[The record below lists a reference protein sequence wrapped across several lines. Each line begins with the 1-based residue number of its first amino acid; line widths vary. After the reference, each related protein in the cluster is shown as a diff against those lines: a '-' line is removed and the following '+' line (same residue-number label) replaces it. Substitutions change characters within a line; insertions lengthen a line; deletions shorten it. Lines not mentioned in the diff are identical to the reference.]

1 MVRPFV
7 AEEPLEYKKTPL
19 PFCFIFDILRP
30 AFLFFNIRW
39 ETHMHPMLN
48 IAIRA
53 ARKAG
58 NHIAKSLEN
67 TDNIETSQKGFNDF
81 VSNVDTE
88 AEAIIIDIIKSSYP
102 EHSIIAEESGSIEG
116 KDSDVQWVIDPLDGT
131 TNFIKGLPHFAVSI
145 AVRIKGKTEVACVYD
160 PMLNE
165 LFTAQ
170 RGSGAQL
177 NNSRLRVK
185 QLKDLQGAV
194 LATGF
199 PFKQKQ
205 HSESF
210 MKIVSALF
218 VDCADFR
225 RTGSAALDLCYLAS
239 GRVDG
244 YFELGLKPW
253 DMAAG
258 ELIAREA
265 GAILTDFAGGTE
277 YMKSGNIVGASA
289 RAVKNI
295 LKHIRENGNEAL
307 LK

>member
-1 MVRPFV
+1 
-7 AEEPLEYKKTPL
+7 
-19 PFCFIFDILRP
+19 
-30 AFLFFNIRW
+30 
-39 ETHMHPMLN
+39 MHPMLN

-67 TDNIETSQKGFNDF
+67 VEKIESTLKGTNDF
-81 VSNVDTE
+81 VTNVDKE
-88 AEAIIIDIIKSSYP
+88 AETIIIDTIKSSYP
-102 EHSIIAEESGSIEG
+102 EHCIVAEENGLING
-116 KDSDVQWVIDPLDGT
+116 KDKDVQWIIDPLDGT
-131 TNFIKGLPHFAVSI
+131 TNFVKGLPHFAVSI

-170 RGSGAQL
+170 RGAGAQL
-177 NNSRLRVK
+177 NNARIRVK
-185 QLKDLQGAV
+185 QPKDLQGAII
-194 LATGF
+194 ATGF

-205 HSESF
+205 HSESYF
-210 MKIVSALF
+210 KIMSAMF
-218 VDCADFR
+218 VEVADFR
-225 RTGSAALDLCYLAS
+225 RAGSSALDLCYVAA

-253 DMAAG
+253 DIAAG

-265 GAILTDFAGGTE
+265 GAIITDFAGGTE
-277 YMKSGNIVGASA
+277 YIKSGNVVASSA
-289 RAVKNI
+289 RGVKSL
-295 LKHIRENGNEAL
+295 LKHIRENGNEAI

>member
-1 MVRPFV
+1 
-7 AEEPLEYKKTPL
+7 
-19 PFCFIFDILRP
+19 
-30 AFLFFNIRW
+30 
-39 ETHMHPMLN
+39 MHPMLN

-67 TDNIETSQKGFNDF
+67 ADKIESTQKGNNDF
-81 VSNVDTE
+81 VTNVDKE
-88 AEAIIIDIIKSSYP
+88 AEALIIAIIQSSYP
-102 EHSIIAEESGSIEG
+102 EHSIITEESGLIEG
-116 KDSDVQWVIDPLDGT
+116 KDKDVQWIIDPLDGT
-131 TNFIKGLPHFAVSI
+131 NNFVKGLPHFSVSI
-145 AVRIKGKTEVACVYD
+145 AVRLNGKTEVACVYD

-170 RGSGAQL
+170 RGAGAQL
-177 NNSRLRVK
+177 NNARIRVK
-185 QLKDLQGAV
+185 GLKDLQGTI

-205 HSESF
+205 HSEAYLNILS
-210 MKIVSALF
+210 SLF
-218 VDCADFR
+218 VECADFR

-239 GRVDG
+239 SRVDG

-265 GAILTDFAGGTE
+265 GAILTDFAGNTN
-277 YMKSGNIVGASA
+277 YMQSGNIVASSA
-289 RAVKNI
+289 RGVKAI
-295 LKHIRENGNEAL
+295 LQHIRENGNSAI

>member
-1 MVRPFV
+1 
-7 AEEPLEYKKTPL
+7 
-19 PFCFIFDILRP
+19 
-30 AFLFFNIRW
+30 
-39 ETHMHPMLN
+39 MHPMLN

-67 TDNIETSQKGFNDF
+67 TDKVESTFKGTNDF
-81 VSNVDTE
+81 VTNVDKE
-88 AEAIIIDIIKSSYP
+88 AEYIIIDTIKQSYP
-102 EHSIIAEESGSIEG
+102 EHCIVAEEQGLIEG
-116 KDSDVQWVIDPLDGT
+116 KDKDVQWIIDPLDGT
-131 TNFIKGLPHFAVSI
+131 TNFVKGYPHFAVSI

-160 PMLNE
+160 PMQNE

-170 RGSGAQL
+170 RGAGAQL
-177 NNSRLRVK
+177 NSARIRVTP
-185 QLKDLQGAV
+185 LKDLQGTV

-205 HSESF
+205 HSESYI
-210 MKIVSALF
+210 KIVGSLF
-218 VDCADFR
+218 TECADFR
-225 RTGSAALDLCYLAS
+225 RSGSAALDLCYVAA

-277 YMKSGNIVGASA
+277 YMKSGNIVASSA
-289 RAVKNI
+289 RGVKSM
-295 LKHIRENGNEAL
+295 LKHIRENGNSAI

>member
-1 MVRPFV
+1 
-7 AEEPLEYKKTPL
+7 
-19 PFCFIFDILRP
+19 
-30 AFLFFNIRW
+30 
-39 ETHMHPMLN
+39 MHPMLN

-67 TDNIETSQKGFNDF
+67 VEKIESTLKGTNDF
-81 VSNVDTE
+81 VTNVDKE
-88 AEAIIIDIIKSSYP
+88 AETIIIDTIKSSYP
-102 EHSIIAEESGSIEG
+102 EHCIVAEENGLING
-116 KDSDVQWVIDPLDGT
+116 KDKDVQWIIDPLDGT
-131 TNFIKGLPHFAVSI
+131 TNFVKGLPHFAVSI

-170 RGSGAQL
+170 RGAGAQL
-177 NNSRLRVK
+177 NNARIRVK
-185 QLKDLQGAV
+185 QPKDLQGSII
-194 LATGF
+194 ATGF

-205 HSESF
+205 HSESYF
-210 MKIVSALF
+210 KIMSAMF
-218 VDCADFR
+218 VEVADFR
-225 RTGSAALDLCYLAS
+225 RAGSAALDLCYVAA

-253 DMAAG
+253 DIAAG

-265 GAILTDFAGGTE
+265 GAIITDFAGGTE
-277 YMKSGNIVGASA
+277 YIKSGNVVASSA
-289 RAVKNI
+289 RGVKSL
-295 LKHIRENGNEAL
+295 LKHIRENGNEAI